1 MSEEKMDEMIKRAAA
16 SYNAPPANV
25 PREEMWSAIR
35 AARTSGP
42 RVVYGSTARSG
53 ASLSHVPRRIWISAA
68 AAAALLVVA
77 GIGVG
82 RWSAPRA
89 AVTTPASAPHVAP
102 VVASTG
108 GAEAPTVAPEGNA
121 GSATRPVPEKSAVS
135 RAPAISDRGRTAA
148 YQIVTLTHLS
158 NAEAMLSSFRAHT
171 DEKMD
176 AAMAKWARDLLTNTR
191 LLLDSPAAADPRRRQ
206 LLEDLE
212 LTLVDI
218 VQLSPASGAQDRQMI
233 EKDLDQGHVLTRLR
247 SAIPAGMQKGS

>member
-1 MSEEKMDEMIKRAAA
+1 
-16 SYNAPPANV
+16 
-25 PREEMWSAIR
+25 
-35 AARTSGP
+35 
-42 RVVYGSTARSG
+42 
-53 ASLSHVPRRIWISAA
+53 
-68 AAAALLVVA
+68 
-77 GIGVG
+77 
-82 RWSAPRA
+82 
-89 AVTTPASAPHVAP
+89 
-102 VVASTG
+102 
-108 GAEAPTVAPEGNA
+108 
-121 GSATRPVPEKSAVS
+121 
-135 RAPAISDRGRTAA
+135 
-148 YQIVTLTHLS
+148 
-158 NAEAMLSSFRAHT
+158 MLSSFRAHT